1 MLTFLE
7 LTEVL
12 KFDSDELNQKTFTI
26 YERWSIAQERSLLNN
41 PDDRRKSYLSD
52 ETKKNCIEILKLIKQ
67 SNWSR
72 KIEIII
78 Y

>member
-1 MLTFLE
+1 MMTFLE

-12 KFDSDELNQKTFTI
+12 KFDSDECNQKNFTI

-41 PDDRRKSYLSD
+41 PDDKRKSYLSD
-52 ETKKNCIEILKLIKQ
+52 QTKAKCVDILKLIKT